1 MTSLRRD
8 DFDEILTV
16 FAKDLI
22 EVLRDYR
29 TLIVMII
36 MPAIIYPALLVLPS
50 SVATH
55 LKHDIKKKHYNIALI
70 GDARAVI
77 PSLRESKTLN
87 LRQVL
92 ETGDPEKLLAAKV
105 ADIVVTFPDN
115 FTDVIDNIKS
125 TPRVQIFYD
134 ARRDQNLIAL
144 AEVRMALNM
153 FRASVVQ
160 YRFETLGVQTPQKYE
175 LYFSD
180 IGEAKEQ
187 ALASEPVRNL
197 LPFLLFTMLTVS
209 IIYPALDVI
218 TGERERNTLPLLLM
232 SPSDRHNIMFG
243 KCLVV
248 IVIGAGALL
257 IGLLSI
263 YLFIQIG
270 GNKADDLLVLKFP
283 LSAMVMCMLVSIPL
297 VVTLSS
303 LSILLASWC
312 KTFQQG
318 QGYFVPFLFAAMG
331 ASSVCSLPE
340 LKLSSGVAF
349 IPVAN
354 TALSLKE
361 VLSGHTD
368 PLWLCVSSVVAIA
381 FAVYVTTVAARILD
395 SERLLF
401 GVADSR
407 ARRRL
412 SGDFNPEI
420 AILCFS
426 VFLLM
431 FYLGQTLQSWDI
443 VVGSLI
449 TQIVVILLPAVYLLK
464 HLRLPLRET
473 MSLRMPHPLHI
484 LAALLI
490 TPLCVLTSMLV
501 YNIQNYI
508 VPAPEAFTTMFTRM
522 IVESDKPLWL
532 SLLGIAVAPGLCEE
546 LLFRGAILGL
556 LRQRFKPISQC
567 LITGALFG
575 VFHMS
580 IFRVGPTAVLG
591 VVLTA
596 LAVWTESIVPS
607 MIVHILNNSAAIL
620 MGKYHLE
627 ERFLS
632 YWPITVAVGTLGL
645 ILLIKVRPKKT
656 GQ

>member
-1 MTSLRRD
+1 MKRD
-8 DFDEILTV
+8 DFDEIITV
-16 FAKDLI
+16 FVKDLL

-50 SVATH
+50 SLATH
-55 LKHDIKKKHYNIALI
+55 LKHDIKRKHHNIALI
-70 GDARAVI
+70 GDARAAI
-77 PSLRESKTLN
+77 PSLRESKTLH

-105 ADIVVTFPDN
+105 ADIVVTFPED
-115 FTDVIDNIKS
+115 FSSVIEDINN
-125 TPRVQIFYD
+125 TPRIQIFYD

-144 AEVRMALNM
+144 AEVRMALNV
-153 FRASVVQ
+153 FRASIVQ
-160 YRFETLGVQTPQKYE
+160 KRFDNLGIHSPQKYE
-175 LYFSD
+175 LGFSEV
-180 IGEAKEQ
+180 GHAKEQ
-187 ALASEPVRNL
+187 ELASEPVRNL

-248 IVIGAGALL
+248 IVIGAGALV
-257 IGLLSI
+257 IGLISI
-263 YLFIQIG
+263 FVFIQVG
-270 GNKADDLLVLKFP
+270 GNRADDLLVLKFP
-283 LSAMVMCMLVSIPL
+283 ISAMVMCLLVSIPL

-349 IPVAN
+349 IPIAN

-361 VLSGHTD
+361 VLAGHAD
-368 PLWLCVSSVVAIA
+368 PLWLGISSVVAIA
-381 FAVYVTTVAARILD
+381 FALYVTSIAAKILD

-407 ARRRL
+407 ARRRI

-420 AILCFS
+420 AILCFA

-431 FYLGQTLQSWDI
+431 FYLGQALQSWDI

-449 TQIVVILLPAVYLLK
+449 TQVVVILLPAIYLLK

-484 LAALLI
+484 VAAFLI

-501 YNIQNYI
+501 YNLQNYI

-522 IVESDKPLWL
+522 IVENDKPLWL
-532 SLLGIAVAPGLCEE
+532 CLLGIAVAPGLCEE

-556 LRQRFKPISQC
+556 LRQKLKPIGQC
-567 LITGALFG
+567 LATGALFG
-575 VFHMS
+575 IFHMS
-580 IFRVGPTAVLG
+580 IFRVAPTAVLG

-596 LAVWTESIVPS
+596 LAVWTESIIPS
-607 MIVHILNNSAAIL
+607 MIVHILNNSGAIL

-627 ERFLS
+627 EKFLS
-632 YWPITVAVGTLGL
+632 FWPISLALGAVGL
-645 ILLIKVRPKKT
+645 ILLIKVRPKKRD
-656 GQ
+656 Q

>member
-1 MTSLRRD
+1 MKRD
-8 DFDEILTV
+8 DFDEIMTV

-55 LKHDIKKKHYNIALI
+55 LKHDIKRKHYNIAVI
-70 GDARAVI
+70 GDARAAI
-77 PSLRESKTLN
+77 PSLKESKTLH
-87 LRQVL
+87 LRQIL
-92 ETGDPEKLLAAKV
+92 ESGDPEKLLTAKV
-105 ADIVVTFPDN
+105 ADIVVTFPDD
-115 FTDVIDNIKS
+115 FTAMIEDIKK
-125 TPRVQIFYD
+125 TPRIQIFYD

-144 AEVRMALNM
+144 AEVRMALNA
-153 FRASVVQ
+153 FRATIVQ
-160 YRFETLGVQTPQKYE
+160 KRFDNLGINSPQKYE
-175 LYFSD
+175 LGFSEV
-180 IGEAKEQ
+180 GQAKEQ

-263 YLFIQIG
+263 FLFIQIG
-270 GNKADDLLVLKFP
+270 GNRADDLLVLKFP
-283 LSAMVMCMLVSIPL
+283 VSAMFMCMLVSIPL

-331 ASSVCSLPE
+331 ASSACSLPE

-361 VLSGHTD
+361 VLAGHAD
-368 PLWLCVSSVVAIA
+368 PLWLGISFVVAIA
-381 FAVYVTTVAARILD
+381 FAIYVTSVAAKILD

-407 ARRRL
+407 ARRRI
-412 SGDFNPEI
+412 SGDYNPEI
-420 AILCFS
+420 AILCFA

-431 FYLGQTLQSWDI
+431 FYLGQALQSWDI

-449 TQIVVILLPAVYLLK
+449 TQVVVILLPAIYLLK
-464 HLRLPLRET
+464 HLRLPLRDT

-484 LAALLI
+484 LAAFLV
-490 TPLCVLTSMLV
+490 TPSCVLTSMLV
-501 YNIQNYI
+501 YNLQNYI

-522 IVESDKPLWL
+522 IVENDKPLWL
-532 SLLGIAVAPGLCEE
+532 CVLGIAVAPGLCEE

-556 LRQRFKPISQC
+556 LRQKLKPLGQC
-567 LITGALFG
+567 LATGALFG
-575 VFHMS
+575 IFHMS
-580 IFRVGPTAVLG
+580 IFRVAPTAVLG

-596 LAVWTESIVPS
+596 LAVWTESIFPS

-627 ERFLS
+627 EKFFS
-632 YWPITVAVGTLGL
+632 YWPISVALGTVGL
-645 ILLIKVRPKKT
+645 ILLIKVRPQKRDE
-656 GQ
+656 